1 MKRKRNPV
9 LALAEAALKRH
20 FGKTRLHDLV
30 TSSRTF
36 PIAARVDTQFAL
48 ETLLTRPA
56 VKLYGVH
63 RQYSHETLTFANLMQ
78 NVHDPAL
85 ISPLQYEEVDIG
97 DTMPA
102 RSLRQGMWLAISRTT
117 PFAVLISSA
126 QSFGRTNGGP
136 FESARP
142 PGEASAPRSPHPL
155 QEPDA

>member
-1 MKRKRNPV
+1 M
-9 LALAEAALKRH
+9 KRH

-30 TSSRTF
+30 TSSRSL

-56 VKLYGVH
+56 MKLYGVH

-78 NVHDPAL
+78 NVHDPAV

-102 RSLRQGMWLAISRTT
+102 
-117 PFAVLISSA
+117 
-126 QSFGRTNGGP
+126 
-136 FESARP
+136 
-142 PGEASAPRSPHPL
+142 PRSTG
-155 QEPDA
+155 